1 MLISQVFGR
10 PAGWRPVRR
19 AMAGVLAALLLLP
32 SAFAET
38 SDEFTLQ
45 GFGTAG
51 MARTTTRD
59 VEFVRDL
66 SQPRGISDS
75 WSLQNDSVIGVQGV
89 WRINP
94 QLEAVVQAMSRYSYN
109 GSFNPELSW
118 AYVKYEPTPN
128 LSLRAGRLG
137 TEFFMMADSRWVGYS
152 FLTVR
157 PPGDYFWYL
166 PFYTIHGADAALT
179 VPLGESLLR
188 GKVFYGLSNGKI
200 PLATEQWDIG
210 GSPMLG
216 GYLEFQH
223 GPWQI
228 RGSYANIRFERDL
241 PIASV
246 LGIPAAAIS
255 DALSFLS
262 TEGKRT
268 HYYSVGF
275 VYDNGPWQGQF
286 MLNHIEQGTNALENS
301 DGGYAL
307 LGYRLSQVTP
317 YVGYSWIRSHERKQM
332 TTSNPLNNSIATYV
346 MQDSHS
352 DQRTTFVGLRWDFAR
367 NLALKAQWDGIRG
380 KPTSIFPYRKD
391 NRAAWDGSM
400 DVFSLALDFVF

>member
-10 PAGWRPVRR
+10 LRSWRPIRR
-19 AMAGVLAALLLLP
+19 VMASVFAALLLLP
-32 SAFAET
+32 SAFAES

-45 GFGTAG
+45 GFGTLG

-94 QLEAVVQAMSRYSYN
+94 QFEAVVQAMSRYSYN
-109 GSFNPELSW
+109 GNFRPELSW

-179 VPLGESLLR
+179 VPLGENLLR

-200 PLATEQWDIG
+200 PLAGEQWDIG

-241 PIASV
+241 PIAQV
-246 LGIPAAAIS
+246 LGKMNPPLPLSSTDAA
-255 DALSFLS
+255 FLK
-262 TEGKRT
+262 TRDTRT
-268 HYYSVGF
+268 HYYSLGL
-275 VYDNGPWQGQF
+275 VYDQGPWQGQF

-307 LGYRLSQVTP
+307 LGYRVGTVTP
-317 YVGYSWIRSHERKQM
+317 YLGYSWVRSKERGNAP
-332 TTSNPLNNSIATYV
+332 SPIAQYV

-352 DQRTTFVGLRWDFAR
+352 DQKTTFVGLRWDVAS
-367 NLALKAQWDGIRG
+367 NLALKAQWDTIRG
-380 KPTSIFPYRKD
+380 DASSIFPYRRD
-391 NRAAWDGSM
+391 NRAKWDGTM
-400 DVFSLALDFVF
+400 DVFSLALDFIF

>member
-1 MLISQVFGR
+1 
-10 PAGWRPVRR
+10 
-19 AMAGVLAALLLLP
+19 MAGFLAALMLLP

-45 GFGTAG
+45 GFGTLG
-51 MARTTTRD
+51 MARTTTHD

-75 WSLQNDSVIGVQGV
+75 WSLQNDSVIGVQGT
-89 WRINP
+89 WRINS

-109 GSFNPELSW
+109 GKFNPELSW

-166 PFYTIHGADAALT
+166 PFYTIHGGDAALT
-179 VPLGESLLR
+179 VPLGENLLR

-200 PLATEQWDIG
+200 PLADEQWDIS

-216 GYLEFQH
+216 GYLEFQR

-241 PIASV
+241 PIAQV
-246 LGIPAAAIS
+246 LGKMSPPLPLSPTDAA
-255 DALSFLS
+255 FLK
-262 TEGKRT
+262 TRDTRT
-268 HYYSVGF
+268 HYYSLGL
-275 VYDNGPWQGQF
+275 VYDQGPWQGQF
-286 MLNHIEQGTNALENS
+286 MLNHIEQGTNALESS
-301 DGGYAL
+301 DGGYLL
-307 LGYRLSQVTP
+307 LGYRLNQVTP
-317 YVGYSWIRSHERKQM
+317 YLGYSWVRSKERGNAP
-332 TTSNPLNNSIATYV
+332 SPIAAYV

-352 DQRTTFVGLRWDFAR
+352 DQKTTFVGLRWDLAS
-367 NLALKAQWDGIRG
+367 NLALKAQWDAIRG
-380 KPTSIFPYRKD
+380 EPSSIFPYRRD
-391 NRAAWDGSM
+391 NRAKWDGSM

>member
-1 MLISQVFGR
+1 MLISQVFGQF
-10 PAGWRPVRR
+10 AGWRPIRR
-19 AMAGVLAALLLLP
+19 AMASVFAALALLP

-38 SDEFTLQ
+38 SDQFTLQ
-45 GFGTAG
+45 GFGTLG

-109 GSFNPELSW
+109 GNFNPELSW

-179 VPLGESLLR
+179 VPLGENLLR

-200 PLATEQWDIG
+200 PLASEQWDIG

-216 GYLEFQH
+216 GYLEFQR

-241 PIASV
+241 PLAQV
-246 LGIPAAAIS
+246 LGKMTPPLPLSLTDAA
-255 DALSFLS
+255 FLK
-262 TEGKRT
+262 TRDTRT
-268 HYYSVGF
+268 HYYSLGL
-275 VYDNGPWQGQF
+275 VYDQGPWQGQF

-307 LGYRLSQVTP
+307 LGYRVGTVTP
-317 YVGYSWIRSHERKQM
+317 YLGYSWVRSKVRGNAP
-332 TTSNPLNNSIATYV
+332 SPIANYV

-352 DQRTTFVGLRWDFAR
+352 DQKTSFVGMRWDVAQ
-367 NLALKAQWDGIRG
+367 NIALKAQWDAIRG
-380 KPTSIFPYRKD
+380 EPSSIFPYRRD
-391 NRAAWDGSM
+391 NRTKWDGSM

>member
-10 PAGWRPVRR
+10 PAGQYPVWR
-19 AMAGVLAALLLLP
+19 AMTATIAALMLLS
-32 SAFAET
+32 SAFADT
-38 SDEFTLQ
+38 GDEFSLQ
-45 GFGTAG
+45 GFGTLG
-51 MARTTTRD
+51 VARTTTHD

-75 WSLQNDSVIGVQGV
+75 WSLQNDSVIGVQGA

-94 QLEAVVQAMSRYSYN
+94 QLEAVVQAMSRFRYD
-109 GSFNPELSW
+109 GTFNPEISW
-118 AYVKYEPTPN
+118 AYLKYEPAPN

-179 VPLGESLLR
+179 VPLGESVLR

-200 PLATEQWDIG
+200 PLADEQWDIS
-210 GSPMLG
+210 GSPMAG

-223 GPWQI
+223 GSWQV

-241 PIASV
+241 PIARV
-246 LGIPAAAIS
+246 LNISPAVIS
-255 DALSFLS
+255 DALNFLS

-268 HYYSVGF
+268 HYYSVGI

-286 MLNHIEQGTNALENS
+286 MLNHIEQGAKALENS
-301 DGGYAL
+301 DGGYVL
-307 LGYRLSQVTP
+307 LGYRVGQVTP
-317 YVGYSWIRSHERKQM
+317 YLGYSWIRSHERSRM
-332 TTSNPLNNSIATYV
+332 TTGDPLNNSVATYV

-352 DQRTTFVGLRWDFAR
+352 DQKTTIAGLRWDVAR
-367 NLALKAQWDGIRG
+367 NVALKAQWDGIRG
-380 KPTSIFPYRKD
+380 EAASIFPYRKD

>member
-10 PAGWRPVRR
+10 LRSWRPIRR
-19 AMAGVLAALLLLP
+19 VMASVFAALLLLP
-32 SAFAET
+32 SAFAES

-45 GFGTAG
+45 GFGTLG

-94 QLEAVVQAMSRYSYN
+94 QFEAVVQAMSRYSYN
-109 GSFNPELSW
+109 GNFSPELSW

-179 VPLGESLLR
+179 VPIGESLLR

-200 PLATEQWDIG
+200 PLAGEQWDIG

-241 PIASV
+241 PIAQV
-246 LGIPAAAIS
+246 LGKMNPPLPLSSTDAA
-255 DALSFLS
+255 FLK
-262 TEGKRT
+262 TRDTRT
-268 HYYSVGF
+268 HYYSLGL
-275 VYDNGPWQGQF
+275 VYDQGPWQGQF

-307 LGYRLSQVTP
+307 LGYRVGTVTP
-317 YVGYSWIRSHERKQM
+317 YLGYSWVRSKERG
-332 TTSNPLNNSIATYV
+332 SAPSPIAQYV

-352 DQRTTFVGLRWDFAR
+352 DQKTTFVGLRWDVAS
-367 NLALKAQWDGIRG
+367 NLALKAQWDAIRG
-380 KPTSIFPYRKD
+380 DASSIFPYRRD
-391 NRAAWDGSM
+391 NRAKWDGTM
-400 DVFSLALDFVF
+400 DVFSLALDFIF

>member
-10 PAGWRPVRR
+10 LRSWRPIRR
-19 AMAGVLAALLLLP
+19 VMASVFAALLLLP
-32 SAFAET
+32 SAFAE
-38 SDEFTLQ
+38 SGDEFTLQ
-45 GFGTAG
+45 GFGTLG

-94 QLEAVVQAMSRYSYN
+94 QFEAVVQAMSRYSYN
-109 GSFNPELSW
+109 GNFRPELSW

-179 VPLGESLLR
+179 VPLGENLLR

-200 PLATEQWDIG
+200 PLAGEQWDIG

-241 PIASV
+241 PIAQV
-246 LGIPAAAIS
+246 LGKMNPPLPLSSTDAA
-255 DALSFLS
+255 FLK
-262 TEGKRT
+262 TRDTRT
-268 HYYSVGF
+268 HYYSLGL
-275 VYDNGPWQGQF
+275 VYDQGPWQGQF

-307 LGYRLSQVTP
+307 LGYRVGTVTP
-317 YVGYSWIRSHERKQM
+317 YLGYSWVRSKERGNAP
-332 TTSNPLNNSIATYV
+332 SPIAQYV

-352 DQRTTFVGLRWDFAR
+352 DQKTTFVGLRWDVAS
-367 NLALKAQWDGIRG
+367 NLALKAQWDTIRG
-380 KPTSIFPYRKD
+380 DASSIFPYRRD
-391 NRAAWDGSM
+391 NRAKWDGTM
-400 DVFSLALDFVF
+400 DVFSLALDFIF

>member
-1 MLISQVFGR
+1 MLISLVFGQF
-10 PAGWRPVRR
+10 AGWRPIRR
-19 AMAGVLAALLLLP
+19 AMASVFAALLLLP

-38 SDEFTLQ
+38 SDQFTLQ
-45 GFGTAG
+45 GFGTLG

-75 WSLQNDSVIGVQGV
+75 WSLQNDSVIGVQAA
-89 WRINP
+89 WRLNP
-94 QLEAVVQAMSRYSYN
+94 QFEAVVQAMSRYSYN
-109 GSFNPELSW
+109 GNFNPELSW

-179 VPLGESLLR
+179 LPLGENLLR
-188 GKVFYGLSNGKI
+188 GKIFYGLSNGKI
-200 PLATEQWDIG
+200 PLASEQWDIDA
-210 GSPMLG
+210 SPMLG

-241 PIASV
+241 PLAHV
-246 LGIPAAAIS
+246 LGKMTPPLPLSLTDAA
-255 DALSFLS
+255 FLK
-262 TEGKRT
+262 TRDTRT
-268 HYYSVGF
+268 HYYSLGL
-275 VYDNGPWQGQF
+275 VYDQGPWQGQF

-307 LGYRLSQVTP
+307 LGYRVGTVTP
-317 YVGYSWIRSHERKQM
+317 YLGYSWVRSKVRGNAP
-332 TTSNPLNNSIATYV
+332 SPIANYV

-352 DQRTTFVGLRWDFAR
+352 DQKTSFVGMRWDVAQ
-367 NLALKAQWDGIRG
+367 NIALKAQWDAIRG
-380 KPTSIFPYRKD
+380 EPSSIFPYRRD
-391 NRAAWDGSM
+391 NRAKWDGSM

>member
-1 MLISQVFGR
+1 MASVF
-10 PAGWRPVRR
+10 
-19 AMAGVLAALLLLP
+19 AALLLLP
-32 SAFAET
+32 SAFAES

-45 GFGTAG
+45 GFGTLG

-94 QLEAVVQAMSRYSYN
+94 QFEAVVQAMSRYSYN
-109 GSFNPELSW
+109 GNFRPELSW

-179 VPLGESLLR
+179 VPLGENLLR

-200 PLATEQWDIG
+200 PLAGEQWDIG

-241 PIASV
+241 PIAQV
-246 LGIPAAAIS
+246 LGKMNPPLPLSSTDAA
-255 DALSFLS
+255 FLK
-262 TEGKRT
+262 TRDTRT
-268 HYYSVGF
+268 HYYSLGL
-275 VYDNGPWQGQF
+275 VYDQGPWQGQF

-307 LGYRLSQVTP
+307 LGYRVGTVTP
-317 YVGYSWIRSHERKQM
+317 YLGYSWVRSKERGNAP
-332 TTSNPLNNSIATYV
+332 SPIAQYV

-352 DQRTTFVGLRWDFAR
+352 DQKTTFVGLRWDVAS
-367 NLALKAQWDGIRG
+367 NLALKAQWDTIRG
-380 KPTSIFPYRKD
+380 DASSIFPYRRD
-391 NRAAWDGSM
+391 NRAKWDGTM
-400 DVFSLALDFVF
+400 DVFSLALDFIF